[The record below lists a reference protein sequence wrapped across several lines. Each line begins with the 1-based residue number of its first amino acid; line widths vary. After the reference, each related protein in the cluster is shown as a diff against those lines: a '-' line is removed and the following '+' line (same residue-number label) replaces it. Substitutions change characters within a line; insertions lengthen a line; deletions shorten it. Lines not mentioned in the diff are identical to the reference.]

1 MALFPN
7 GKTDNSRKTE
17 HWKLVALY
25 ERRSEHND
33 FPKDHAGLS
42 PGRGELS
49 ACAVA
54 AGLSSISINLQA
66 DRSRALRRYDAEVE
80 LTWRVKA
87 LRYAVEV
94 ESSSQ
99 PMIVER
105 AMLQVRQAV
114 RDSGLNPMVFVPY
127 LSEEALL
134 RLNDA
139 EVSGIDRCGN
149 CVLLGPSM
157 AIWRSGAAN
166 RFRESRPI
174 RNPYSGDSSII
185 TRCLLLRRRFG
196 SLDELR
202 RFALSMLPLD
212 RLGNENLLQIGT
224 VSKVVRALQEELIT
238 TRDPDGIHLTDPR
251 RLLDRLREQYRPA
264 SGTRVLGKTPFNE
277 EDTWPR
283 LADARSEAGRF
294 AATGMASAS
303 RYGALVGVERLS
315 FYVDDLRAAIQALD
329 VSEGRAFANIE
340 LIEARNNLPFFDCRS
355 DGNAIWASPIQTW
368 LELAQGGPREREAA
382 QNLDRL
388 LLEGRTGELT

>member
-1 MALFPN
+1 MRN
-7 GKTDNSRKTE
+7 DQSITISQKTMLDYLREGASYPPAR
-17 HWKLVALY
+17 LRLASVQ
-25 ERRSEHND
+25 
-33 FPKDHAGLS
+33 
-42 PGRGELS
+42 S
-49 ACAVA
+49 ASTCRQTGPAPC
-54 AGLSSISINLQA
+54 GG
-66 DRSRALRRYDAEVE
+66 YDAEVE
-80 LTWRVKA
+80 LTWRDKA

-99 PMIVER
+99 PTIVER

-238 TRDPDGIHLTDPR
+238 TRDPDGIQLTDPR

-283 LADARSEAGRF
+283 LADATSEAGRF

-315 FYVDDLRAAIQALD
+315 FYVDDLRAAIHALD
-329 VSEGRAFANIE
+329 VSEVRAFANIE

-382 QNLDRL
+382 QSLDRL
-388 LLEGRTGELT
+388 LLEARTGELT